1 MLCTGGC
8 GTMSQPDSAHRG
20 VDPWWKTEKNVL
32 RVNRNP
38 LDALIGNV
46 CRAHLLVRRN
56 KETAWH
62 AIRGVCKM
70 IALQNGHPSNRKGE
84 LPMELTAK
92 LTVASVIISFSFLA
106 AVILGMI

>member
-8 GTMSQPDSAHRG
+8 GTMSQPDG
-20 VDPWWKTEKNVL
+20 VHTGADPGRKTEKNVL

-46 CRAHLLVRRN
+46 CRTHSLVRRN

-62 AIRGVCKM
+62 VIRGVCKM
-70 IALQNGHPSNRKGE
+70 MALQNGHPSNRKGE

-92 LTVASVIISFSFLA
+92 LTMASVIISFSFLA